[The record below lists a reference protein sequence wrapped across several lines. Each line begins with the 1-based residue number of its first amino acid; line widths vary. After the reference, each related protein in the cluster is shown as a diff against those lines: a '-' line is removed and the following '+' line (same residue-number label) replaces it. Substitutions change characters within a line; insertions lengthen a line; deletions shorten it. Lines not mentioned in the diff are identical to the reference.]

1 MLVTARINDK
11 DDIEKKTTTNSNT
24 GESRDSGI
32 VKLQLFNPSEVVEA
46 RISPELWDSF
56 GGGADLLKLIDKKAE
71 FKIQHIE
78 RTFAGDG
85 GKHVSFSGYHL
96 LGIPSLDTNKA

>member
-1 MLVTARINDK
+1 MIVLARINDK
-11 DDIEKKTTTNSNT
+11 DDIEKKTNTNTNT

-46 RISPELWDSF
+46 RISPELWDAF
-56 GGGADLLKLIDKKAE
+56 GGGSDLVKLIDKKVE
-71 FKIQHIE
+71 FKIQHVE
-78 RTFAGDG
+78 RSFAGDG

-96 LGIPSLDTNKA
+96 LGIPTLDTKA

>member
-1 MLVTARINDK
+1 MIVLARINDK
-11 DDIEKKTTTNSNT
+11 DDIEKKTNINTNT

-46 RISPELWDSF
+46 RISPELWDAF
-56 GGGADLLKLIDKKAE
+56 GGGSDLVKLIDKKVE
-71 FKIQHIE
+71 FKIQHVE
-78 RTFAGDG
+78 RSFAGDG

-96 LGIPSLDTNKA
+96 LGIPTLEAKA